1 MTPVIALARGPL
13 SEAEFLVLY
22 AIAAEGAHPSKL
34 RLLTG
39 LTDEA
44 IEDAL
49 AQLVRRGLLHRTI
62 REMRLTADTPS
73 PSAPAPPLVGGDQ
86 PDAYTPPPV
95 PAA

>member
-1 MTPVIALARGPL
+1 MSNTVALVRGPL
-13 SEAEFLVLY
+13 SQGEFLVLY
-22 AIAAEGAHPSKL
+22 AIAAEGADPSRL
-34 RLLTG
+34 GLLTG

-73 PSAPAPPLVGGDQ
+73 PSASAPPVGGGEE
-86 PDAYTPPPV
+86 PHKPTTPRL